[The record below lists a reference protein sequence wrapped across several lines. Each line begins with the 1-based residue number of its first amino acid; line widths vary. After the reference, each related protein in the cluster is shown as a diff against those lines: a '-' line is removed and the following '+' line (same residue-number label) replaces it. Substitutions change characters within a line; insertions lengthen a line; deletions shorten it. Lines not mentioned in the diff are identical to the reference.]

1 MKIAVVGTQCIGK
14 STFIKDF
21 LNKWSMYKTPDES
34 YRKENPEEDYIEA
47 ELTEEEIEEYRKGGF
62 IIDEYPDGGQIYTYA
77 GNPNASYKKI
87 GNQWYISNKSTG
99 NNFIPIND
107 PEGKRAAELNK
118 NAVALFPG
126 QPKPVEEIRPVQG
139 APKPVINQTVW
150 ENAAGTSQKNAI
162 AREKQL
168 QGLKNSVV
176 LADQELAKKI
186 ESQKAASIAAYENQM
201 TQNMQHEQPLDMM
214 DWLWQVAAFGPT
226 VAPGAWTAAE
236 TVGSAA
242 LPYLQT
248 AFNTS
253 LPGMSGIA
261 GATYGNALASGFA
274 GDAIVNRLLPAP
286 GKIQEGKYGEAAAD
300 VATGVL
306 DLWGANMLSPLYQG
320 TKTTAS
326 ELGRFIGT
334 KEGLLS
340 NAYKVNPFA
349 NKIPF
354 LNLPKEGELIKH
366 PFIPNQYNKIENLSN
381 KVDYFH
387 LKADPD
393 NLPYIAAQN
402 TSRWHELNNDSRFFI
417 KRTDT
422 QPQAII
428 DSPRYFGEDLTD
440 PDKLSIPLKYLDE
453 FRLQENI
460 SNKPHWLKGYPEVP
474 RELPGSPNSSD
485 EILKSGF
492 DRNFLTRPL
501 TPFTKNE
508 LTSIPNK
515 NLKYRKIGNKAGLQD
530 LINKG
535 GAQAPAPMRMKSGLT
550 VDTPFFGMG
559 KKPDENYKGLFAV
572 ELKPD
577 NSNYTWSSRVAGT
590 DNYGVAPFDKVTGR
604 SIKNVP
610 LEDLNVYRK
619 KFLSNNYRKLDPD
632 NLEEGLKYANAQQ
645 YAEAAYK
652 WGARGLAADQL
663 FNEGEY
669 RKKLQDIISNNFID
683 YKQEGGEPKRKKT
696 QFQPGTYDPNETA
709 GYILDEQEVVV
720 QGKLT
725 NWGKAA
731 RDYKKRHPEE
741 EFINKKKKQ
750 YLKNNK
756 NLIIDKW
763 GTKTG
768 YGNKNAISSYN
779 WPDYLVDN
787 FKNEYDYNKN
797 TAVVKKVSRQEGWNP
812 NRRTQYVDK
821 LNDTQRGI
829 VAESKYGSK
838 LQPTYWDRT
847 LAGLATLASKFSPE
861 LRDAMN
867 KGNMPGLTQKESQEI
882 LNAKMT
888 KIPFTDIDL
897 PFSIPIGGLESF
909 AALEIPGTIP
919 ANYLKN
925 TGLSTG
931 SSYKEMPSWYSGE
944 KMANVTD
951 TDVTALNPLTYAG
964 LEAIPELGINLAKGA
979 YKAGSAGVDL
989 AKTNPQAWFKTP
1001 EQILETPGLYSSAMG
1016 RTSWKDP
1023 VGKLNKFVDD
1033 AKIKSSYK
1041 RENALLDKY
1050 PGFENRNTRI
1060 PLQQEEQLKRLE
1072 IEKAIEA
1079 RNLRRTKLP
1088 IKQVLTEQGTKL
1100 GGGQGRIFVNT
1111 LNPDEVVKIGTFPG
1125 SSEDLANLVQTGKD
1139 LEGMPLMENVA
1150 FPTKAFTLKIPK
1162 VKGNTVIRSN
1172 SEAVQFMPWK
1182 GNPLSAENPIN
1193 KPLGFGVPSDKAKR
1207 ELQYMVELLD
1217 ENKVGIDY
1225 FGQNNMM
1232 YDPAT
1237 DSYKLVDLNYVDNP
1251 KSQFD
1256 WNNLDKPVKQRLEDK
1271 FGYEIPKEVSK
1282 ELPGSPK
1289 TFKSSLGSMD
1299 MSKYEIKNPDY
1310 FTQLLNTYDSRRLSN
1325 SNKQFYKDLIASV
1338 KRQNGIATERQYN
1351 ELQRLKTGN
1360 FNFGKKG
1367 YSDGGIIMELSDAEI
1382 KEYKKGGWIIEE
1394 M

>member
-1 MKIAVVGTQCIGK
+1 MKKVKVGK
-14 STFIKDF
+14 SKIHGNGLFADEPIKRGDVIQLVHTMREIEPGLIKTTPTLTGRNYNHSDEPNSLNVIDGDNRYLIALKEIEAGGEITTNYRTNPDLEQPEDF
-21 LNKWSMYKTPDES
+21 TNDNYISFDYDDTLTTPEGFKLAQQMNKEGNNLYVITARDKITPQMIERAEAAGIPKENIIPAGSDQEKVRIIKENNITKHIDNKDSVIKALGDKGELFSPDAYPDLKADFVEMKLSDDDLNKLQE
-34 YRKENPEEDYIEA
+34 
-47 ELTEEEIEEYRKGGF
+47 GGF
-62 IIDEYPDGGQIYTYA
+62 IVEESPDKGIITQEEIDAANNAMMKARLAYA
-77 GNPNASYKKI
+77 YMHGNPAAQRMVVAPDQPYDFGDGMTGTHYMASMDNYAVPQIQDINGQLMLGDYGPESMESIRFDNPEDAEYFAEHYKEITPDASYREE
-87 GNQWYISNKSTG
+87 Y
-99 NNFIPIND
+99 
-107 PEGKRAAELNK
+107 KR
-118 NAVALFPG
+118 G
-126 QPKPVEEIRPVQG
+126 G
-139 APKPVINQTVW
+139 
-150 ENAAGTSQKNAI
+150 
-162 AREKQL
+162 EK
-168 QGLKNSVV
+168 
-176 LADQELAKKI
+176 D
-186 ESQKAASIAAYENQM
+186 
-201 TQNMQHEQPLDMM
+201 
-214 DWLWQVAAFGPT
+214 
-226 VAPGAWTAAE
+226 
-236 TVGSAA
+236 
-242 LPYLQT
+242 
-248 AFNTS
+248 
-253 LPGMSGIA
+253 
-261 GATYGNALASGFA
+261 
-274 GDAIVNRLLPAP
+274 GD
-286 GKIQEGKYGEAAAD
+286 
-300 VATGVL
+300 
-306 DLWGANMLSPLYQG
+306 
-320 TKTTAS
+320 
-326 ELGRFIGT
+326 
-334 KEGLLS
+334 
-340 NAYKVNPFA
+340 
-349 NKIPF
+349 
-354 LNLPKEGELIKH
+354 
-366 PFIPNQYNKIENLSN
+366 
-381 KVDYFH
+381 
-387 LKADPD
+387 
-393 NLPYIAAQN
+393 
-402 TSRWHELNNDSRFFI
+402 
-417 KRTDT
+417 
-422 QPQAII
+422 
-428 DSPRYFGEDLTD
+428 
-440 PDKLSIPLKYLDE
+440 
-453 FRLQENI
+453 
-460 SNKPHWLKGYPEVP
+460 
-474 RELPGSPNSSD
+474 
-485 EILKSGF
+485 
-492 DRNFLTRPL
+492 
-501 TPFTKNE
+501 
-508 LTSIPNK
+508 
-515 NLKYRKIGNKAGLQD
+515 
-530 LINKG
+530 
-535 GAQAPAPMRMKSGLT
+535 
-550 VDTPFFGMG
+550 
-559 KKPDENYKGLFAV
+559 
-572 ELKPD
+572 
-577 NSNYTWSSRVAGT
+577 
-590 DNYGVAPFDKVTGR
+590 
-604 SIKNVP
+604 
-610 LEDLNVYRK
+610 
-619 KFLSNNYRKLDPD
+619 
-632 NLEEGLKYANAQQ
+632 
-645 YAEAAYK
+645 
-652 WGARGLAADQL
+652 
-663 FNEGEY
+663 
-669 RKKLQDIISNNFID
+669 
-683 YKQEGGEPKRKKT
+683 EPKRKKT

-720 QGKLT
+720 PGKAT

-731 RDYKKRHPEE
+731 IAYEKRNPEE

-768 YGNKNAISSYN
+768 YGNKDAISSYN

-787 FKNEYDYNKN
+787 FKKEYDYNKN
-797 TAVVKKVSRQEGWNP
+797 TAVVKKVGKQEGWNP
-812 NRRTQYVDK
+812 NRRTEYVGN

-897 PFSIPIGGLESF
+897 PFSIPTGGLESF

-979 YKAGSAGVDL
+979 YKAGSVGVDL
-989 AKTNPQAWFKTP
+989 VKTNPQAWFKTP

-1072 IEKAIEA
+1072 IEKAIEE

-1111 LNPDEVVKIGTFPG
+1111 LNPEEVIKIGTFPG
-1125 SSEDLANLVQTGKD
+1125 GSEDLANLIQTGKN

-1150 FPTKAFTLKIPK
+1150 FPTKGFSLDPPLPK
-1162 VKGNTVIRSN
+1162 GTIRLRPNT
-1172 SEAVQFMPWK
+1172 EAVQFMPWK

-1193 KPLGFGVPSDKAKR
+1193 KSLGFGVPSDKAKR

-1225 FGQNNMM
+1225 FGQNNII

-1256 WNNLDKPVKQRLEDK
+1256 WNNLDKSVKQRIEDK
-1271 FGYEIPKEVSK
+1271 FGYEIPKEVPK

-1299 MSKYEIKNPDY
+1299 MSRYEIKNPDY

-1325 SNKQFYKDLIASV
+1325 SNKQFYKDLIANV
-1338 KRQNGIATERQYN
+1338 KKQNGIATERQYN
-1351 ELQRLKTGN
+1351 ELQRLRTGN

-1367 YSDGGIIMELSDAEI
+1367 YSNGGPINLFENQRPNSKLNKFIR
-1382 KEYKKGGWIIEE
+1382 
-1394 M
+1394 